1 MVQNVTGGNILMDE
15 QTKETLQR
23 AIELAR
29 ENTRKLQSPMP
40 HTLRRKKRLEK
51 KGRR

>member
-1 MVQNVTGGNILMDE
+1 MDE
-15 QTKETLQR
+15 QTKETLER

-40 HTLRRKKRLEK
+40 HTLRRKKRLGEE
-51 KGRR
+51 GTAIDDYLSSDR